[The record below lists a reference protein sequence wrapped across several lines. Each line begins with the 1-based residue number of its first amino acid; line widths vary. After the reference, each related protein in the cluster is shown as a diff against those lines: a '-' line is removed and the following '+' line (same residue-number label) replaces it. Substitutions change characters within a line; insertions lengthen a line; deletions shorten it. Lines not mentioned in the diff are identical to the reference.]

1 MDAELQRK
9 SGYDRIS
16 NQTQQE
22 TLGKQGE
29 KNTWYLQ
36 YLAVRPEYQGRGIGK
51 SLVRYVTDMV
61 FAFKVPAYDRLIET
75 VAGVIYIPL
84 NVNLTLQFT
93 RDLDLKWEQ
102 AGN

>member
-1 MDAELQRK
+1 MGAELQRK

-22 TLGKQGE
+22 TLGQQGE

-51 SLVRYVTDMV
+51 TLVRYVTDMV
-61 FAFKVPAYDRLIET
+61 FAFKVPAHDRLIGT
-75 VAGVIYIPL
+75 GPGAIYIPP

-93 RDLDLKWEQ
+93 RDLALK
-102 AGN
+102 